1 MMIFTDDVD
10 SLQLHSYFW
19 VQMFGMDAD
28 ERWGKNQKSNFIQIF
43 LYLLV
48 NLCYLTT
55 KKT

>member
-1 MMIFTDDVD
+1 MIFTDDVD